1 MVLLTSALF
10 LLFLGHVMPQAPED
24 RINCYPEKGAV
35 PLQTACVS
43 QRGCT
48 WANDTTHPRVPI
60 CHYPAD
66 YGYEVTS
73 KTRTV
78 HGYRVQLRWRT
89 GQSCAFSTPVQIVT
103 LDVEHQTNNRL
114 RFKFYDQSNP
124 RYEVPMDMPGPETAA
139 SPEYEVEIPDYG
151 LFSIKVT
158 RRDTDTV
165 IWDSSLGGF
174 TFADQFLQITT
185 KLPSRYVYG
194 FGENEH
200 ATFHHDLDWR
210 TWGMLTRDES
220 PGPPVQETS
229 SDGTTYDVERNN
241 YGVHPFYMAMEE
253 NGNAHGVLLLNSNPQ
268 DVTFQPRPALTFRT
282 IGGVLDF
289 YMFLGPSPEE
299 VVQQYTQ
306 AIGRPFMP
314 PYWSLGFQVCRY
326 GYKNLQHIQDVVD
339 GMRNYNIPQDVQ
351 YADIDY
357 MERQLDFTLDHTNF
371 HGLPAYF
378 RQLQD
383 ECMKTIIIL
392 DPAISKNET
401 DYPAWDRGVQMD
413 IWIKD
418 ENQAGPAYGKVWP
431 EYADEFLPGKMEN
444 ASWDFQVENYRSLVG
459 FPDFLKTSTH
469 DWWHEQILDF
479 HNNPTDGI
487 RFDGIW
493 IDMNEPANFIHG
505 NYDPMTNSG
514 RCENNRWNNPD
525 FKPWIMGD
533 LYSKT
538 ICMDAHQ
545 EGTDGTTYR
554 HYDVH
559 NLYGW
564 SQTPTTLRSARVAT
578 GKRSIVVTRST
589 FPGSGK
595 SGGHWLGDNTSKWD
609 HLHKSI
615 IGMLEFNLFG
625 IPYIG
630 ADICGFWGEPD
641 REMCWRWMQLGA
653 FYPYSRNHNQKDVIA
668 EQDPSAWGPEFAEA
682 SRAVLLTRYRLLPYL
697 YTLFYEAHTKGST
710 VVRPLLHEFRTDR
723 NAWTVDRQFLWGPAL
738 LISPVLDQGAT
749 SVTAYMPDARWFD
762 YYTGGEV
769 SSSSRGSNMTIPCDM
784 NCIPLHV
791 RGGYIIP
798 TQEPATN
805 TKASRQN
812 KFEMLVVL
820 NDDEVAEGRL
830 FWDDGESADTIESG
844 DYLLLELRANTGGV
858 TTVVTHKGYQ
868 PDSTATIGS
877 VKVFGL
883 KSTVGEVQLDG
894 VTTSRYTY
902 RNKVLHIT
910 SMDLD
915 LAVNHEIRW
924 RQTTSAAVHHIP
936 ARWPLLFVF
945 AILYALLT

>member
-1 MVLLTSALF
+1 MILLTSS
-10 LLFLGHVMPQAPED
+10 LLLLLGHALPVMPQTPDND

-35 PLQTACVS
+35 PVEAACVS

-48 WANDTTHPRVPI
+48 WANDTANPRVPI

-66 YGYEVTS
+66 YGYEVVS

-78 HGYRVQLRWRT
+78 HGYRVRMEWKT
-89 GQSCAFSTPVQIVT
+89 GQSCAFSTLVQTVT
-103 LDVEHQTNNRL
+103 LDVEHQTNSRL
-114 RFKFYDQSNP
+114 RFKFYNQGNP

-139 SPEYEVEIPDYG
+139 SPEYEVGIPESG
-151 LFSIKVT
+151 LFYINVT
-158 RRDTDTV
+158 RRDTGAL

-174 TFADQFLQITT
+174 TFADQFLQISTR
-185 KLPSRYVYG
+185 LPSPYVYG
-194 FGENEH
+194 FGEHEH
-200 ATFHHDLDWR
+200 ATFHHDLNWR

-220 PGPPVQETS
+220 PGPPVQETAA
-229 SDGTTYDVERNN
+229 DGTTYDVERNN

-253 NGNAHGVLLLNSNPQ
+253 DGNAHGVLLLNSNPQ
-268 DVTFQPRPALTFRT
+268 DVTLQPKPALTYRT

-314 PYWSLGFQVCRY
+314 PYWSLGFQLCRY
-326 GYKNLQHIQDVVD
+326 GYKNTQHIQNVVN

-371 HGLPAYF
+371 PDLPEYF
-378 RQLQD
+378 RQLQG
-383 ECMKTIIIL
+383 EGMKTIIIL

-401 DYPAWDRGVQMD
+401 DYPAWDKGVQMD
-413 IWIKD
+413 VWIKNED
-418 ENQAGPAYGKVWP
+418 QSGPAYGKVWP
-431 EYADEFLPGKMEN
+431 EYADEFLPGKMPN

-469 DWWHEQILDF
+469 DWWHEQIINF
-479 HNNPTDGI
+479 HDNPTDGI

-493 IDMNEPANFIHG
+493 IDMNEPANFIPG
-505 NYDPMTNSG
+505 NYDPATNSG
-514 RCENNRWNNPD
+514 KCENNRWNNPD
-525 FKPWIMGD
+525 YTPWVMGD

-564 SQTPTTLRSARVAT
+564 SQTPTTLRQERTCSDREAQYRCDQVHVPRQREDRRTLA
-578 GKRSIVVTRST
+578 GRQ
-589 FPGSGK
+589 
-595 SGGHWLGDNTSKWD
+595 HQQ
-609 HLHKSI
+609 
-615 IGMLEFNLFG
+615 
-625 IPYIG
+625 IG
-630 ADICGFWGEPD
+630 ADICGFWGEPE

-697 YTLFYEAHTKGST
+697 YTLFYQAHTQGST
-710 VVRPLLHEFRTDR
+710 VVRPLLHEFRTDK

-738 LISPVLDQGAT
+738 LISPVLEQGAT
-749 SVTAYMPDARWFD
+749 SVTTYMPDARWFD

-769 SSSSRGSNMTIPCDM
+769 SASSRGSNVTIPCDM

-805 TKASRQN
+805 TQSSRQN

-820 NDDEVAEGRL
+820 NDDELAQGQL
-830 FWDDGESADTIESG
+830 FWDDGESADTIESR
-844 DYLLLELRANTGGV
+844 DYLLLELRANMGGV
-858 TTVVTHKGYQ
+858 TTVVTHKGYR

-883 KSTVGEVQLDG
+883 KRTVGEVQLDG
-894 VTTSRYTY
+894 VSTSRYTY

-915 LAVNHEIRW
+915 LTVNHEIRW
-924 RQTTSAAVHHIP
+924 SQTTSAAVQSLP
-936 ARWPLLFVF
+936 ARWQLLFVF
-945 AILYALLT
+945 AVLITLLA

>member
-1 MVLLTSALF
+1 MSSAMILLTSALF
-10 LLFLGHVMPQAPED
+10 FVLLGHVMSQTPGND

-43 QRGCT
+43 ERGCT
-48 WANDTTHPRVPI
+48 WANDTTKPKVPI

-89 GQSCAFSTPVQIVT
+89 GQSCAFSTPVQTVT

-114 RFKFYDQSNP
+114 RFKFYDQSSP
-124 RYEVPMDMPGPETAA
+124 RYEVPMDMPGPDTAA
-139 SPEYEVEIPDYG
+139 SPEYEVGIPDSG
-151 LFSIKVT
+151 LFYINVT
-158 RRDTDTV
+158 RRDTGTV

-174 TFADQFLQITT
+174 TFADQFLQIST

-200 ATFHHDLDWR
+200 ATFHHDLNWR

-220 PGPPVQETS
+220 PGPPVQETAA
-229 SDGTTYDVERNN
+229 DGTTYDVERNN

-253 NGNAHGVLLLNSNPQ
+253 DGNAHGVLLLNSNPQ
-268 DVTFQPRPALTFRT
+268 DVTFQPKPALTFRT

-289 YMFLGPSPEE
+289 YMFMGPSPEE

-314 PYWSLGFQVCRY
+314 PYWSLGFQLCRY
-326 GYKNLQHIQDVVD
+326 GYKNLEHIQNVVD

-383 ECMKTIIIL
+383 EGMKTIIIL
-392 DPAISKNET
+392 VGRTPAISKNET
-401 DYPAWDRGVQMD
+401 NYPAWDSGVQMD
-413 IWIKD
+413 VWIKNED
-418 ENQAGPAYGKVWP
+418 QSGPAYGKVWP

-469 DWWHEQILDF
+469 DWWHEQIVDF
-479 HNNPTDGI
+479 YNDPTDGI

-493 IDMNEPANFIHG
+493 IDMNEPANFIPG
-505 NYDPMTNSG
+505 NYDPTTNSG
-514 RCENNRWNNPD
+514 KCENNVWNNPD
-525 FKPWIMGD
+525 YTPWVMGD

-738 LISPVLDQGAT
+738 LISPVLEQGAT

-762 YYTGGEV
+762 YYTV
-769 SSSSRGSNMTIPCDM
+769 SCRHGM
-784 NCIPLHV
+784 N
-791 RGGYIIP
+791 
-798 TQEPATN
+798 
-805 TKASRQN
+805 
-812 KFEMLVVL
+812 
-820 NDDEVAEGRL
+820 
-830 FWDDGESADTIESG
+830 DTIRKLSKH
-844 DYLLLELRANTGGV
+844 N
-858 TTVVTHKGYQ
+858 
-868 PDSTATIGS
+868 
-877 VKVFGL
+877 
-883 KSTVGEVQLDG
+883 
-894 VTTSRYTY
+894 
-902 RNKVLHIT
+902 
-910 SMDLD
+910 
-915 LAVNHEIRW
+915 
-924 RQTTSAAVHHIP
+924 
-936 ARWPLLFVF
+936 
-945 AILYALLT
+945 